1 MSINETV
8 QVNGCEYD
16 FDVPH
21 GPPERHSFCYTQYG
35 QPERRV
41 EMTLDGRD
49 LAIGFVIGEFAAHLV
64 ACGYSSALVE
74 TYIPS
79 WGNIRSPF

>member
-1 MSINETV
+1 MSIIEPG
-8 QVNGCEYD
+8 QINGSEDY
-16 FDVPH
+16 FGVPTN
-21 GPPERHSFCYTQYG
+21 PPEIHSFCYTQHG

-41 EMTLDGRD
+41 QMTLDGRD

-79 WGNIRSPF
+79 WGNIRSPN